1 VSADIVSADD
11 QPVTSRR
18 RKRVECPTCHRR
30 MRENSIP
37 RHRER
42 WHPEVPIAALEV
54 EGKVSVRPRFS
65 LRIGARCP
73 RCGGVIPAGSTGE
86 NLLDDRDGGARRPKW
101 THVVCPIAASGAPPP
116 NPRENEDP
124 LTLALTGSGGDPT
137 TPTPSPRV
145 GDSPIPPT
153 TAGDALVPL
162 DKLADLGIRAISSDG
177 RVIRIELAAP
187 NAKDVATRLFGGDMV
202 PCRTCAA
209 LGHPTS
215 MPRSYLQRHDLEA
228 HSDLWRRGRL
238 MAELAAIEEGKKAR
252 AARELPG
259 RP

>member
-1 VSADIVSADD
+1 VSADLVSTDD
-11 QPVTSRR
+11 QPVTNRR

-30 MRENSIP
+30 MRENSLP

-42 WHPEVPIAALEV
+42 WHPQLPIAALEAPSS
-54 EGKVSVRPRFS
+54 EVRVRSEATYSPM
-65 LRIGARCP
+65 RCSEC
-73 RCGGVIPAGSTGE
+73 RVTIPVGTPKCQLVVDLSG
-86 NLLDDRDGGARRPKW
+86 RRAKW
-101 THVVCPIAASGAPPP
+101 AHLVCPTSASGGNPP
-116 NPRENEDP
+116 NPQKEREDP

-145 GDSPIPPT
+145 GDSPILPT
-153 TAGDALVPL
+153 TTGDALVPL
-162 DKLADLGIRAISSDG
+162 DKLADLGIRAISCDG
-177 RVIRIELAAP
+177 RVIRIELAAA
-187 NAKDVATRLFGGDMV
+187 NAADVATRLFGGDMV

-215 MPRSYLQRHDLEA
+215 MPRSYLPRHDLEA

-252 AARELPG
+252 VARELTG